1 MLWIVDNSFRFTEL
15 HIDFPHLLTSHFPFF
30 NLFFRSVKYKIALH
44 ILQNFFLQSPI
55 PFRLR
60 ILLPFLSLFILHDTP
75 SKLRPF
81 LQVFRN
87 SCHLFPRNHR
97 LSGTAVTFFPQ
108 KTSQLCKKL
117 LIKRTD

>member
-30 NLFFRSVKYKIALH
+30 LFSSSLH

-108 KTSQLCKKL
+108 KPPQLCKKL